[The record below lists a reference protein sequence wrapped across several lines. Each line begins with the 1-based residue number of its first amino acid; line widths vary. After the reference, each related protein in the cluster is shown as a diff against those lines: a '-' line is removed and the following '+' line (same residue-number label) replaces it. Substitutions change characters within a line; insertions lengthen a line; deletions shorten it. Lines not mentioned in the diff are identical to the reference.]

1 MTSAS
6 ITDRPAG
13 AGPDDILSIARVQ
26 VLDEGKGLSQE
37 QVLTVLQLPDER
49 LEELL
54 ALAHDVRMRWC
65 GPRSRSRASSR

>member
-54 ALAHDVRMRWC
+54 KQATAAAL
-65 GPRSRSRASSR
+65 